1 MARTNERMAGGM
13 GKNKSTTLS
22 QGALIFAFNNEHI
35 DYIAM
40 AAWSAKNIRK
50 HLNLPVAVVTDDTDR
65 AAKYDFDYV
74 IESKPDRGGSR
85 YFADFK
91 ETATWY
97 NAGRATAYE
106 LSPFEQTLLLD
117 ADYVITSD
125 ALLQVMEMPQQ
136 FAAFNNSLDP
146 TDENQPTDTFGNPQ
160 LPMWW
165 ATVMMFRKSN
175 HARLIFESMQMIRDN
190 WGHYRNLYK
199 NTTATYR
206 NDHALSI
213 ALGIV
218 NGHTLDHNSIPW
230 ALASLTPEHQL
241 TQLDQDSYRVD
252 FINTENKARWIT
264 LQQDFHAMG
273 KQQLGAIVANPC

>member
-1 MARTNERMAGGM
+1 M
-13 GKNKSTTLS
+13 TT
-22 QGALIFAFNNEHI
+22 GALIFARNNEEI
-35 DYIAM
+35 DYVAM
-40 AAWSAKNIRK
+40 AEWSAGNIKR
-50 HLNLPVAVVTDDTDR
+50 HLGIPTHIITDTAPNNNTRHFTDIGNVTWHNHNRMD
-65 AAKYDFDYV
+65 
-74 IESKPDRGGSR
+74 
-85 YFADFK
+85 
-91 ETATWY
+91 
-97 NAGRATAYE
+97 AYH
-106 LSPFEQTLLLD
+106 LSPWDRTLVLD
-117 ADYVITSD
+117 ADYVVASD
-125 ALLQVMEMPQQ
+125 QLKVLLEIDQDFLAHRQAYDVTGC
-136 FAAFNNSLDP
+136 NNFEGL
-146 TDENQPTDTFGNPQ
+146 NYFGNNRM
-160 LPMWW
+160 PMWW

-190 WGHYRNLYK
+190 WCHYRNLYK